1 MAQTYEELQ
10 KKTVAQLREM
20 AKAEDH
26 ELLRGYSTMHK
37 AELLHALCQVL
48 GIEQHAHHEV
58 VGVNKAR
65 AKATIRE
72 LKKRREAA
80 LAAHDSVQLKH
91 VRKRIKRL
99 KRRIRKA
106 TV

>member
-1 MAQTYEELQ
+1 MARTYEELH

-20 AKAEDH
+20 AKAENH
-26 ELLRGYSTMHK
+26 ELLRGYSAMHK

-48 GIEQHAHHEV
+48 GIEEHAHHDV
-58 VGVNKAR
+58 VGVDKGKL
-65 AKATIRE
+65 KATIRE
-72 LKKRREAA
+72 LKKQREAA
-80 LAAHDSVQLKH
+80 LEAHDSVQLKH

-99 KRRIRKA
+99 KRQIRRA